1 MKEYIYLKKFI
12 DTPSCTKNKLARIV
26 QKVDFE
32 VFNQGKFLRLK
43 VWSVLLPEINPFFS
57 YPVDIC
63 HLYQE
68 LNGGLIEA
76 EEIRQIQS
84 DIKRCVNFHP
94 LLRLELIQ
102 KQLVALIVTFLSLNK
117 DFAYIQGLDSI
128 AVVLFT

>member
-1 MKEYIYLKKFI
+1 MMRDMENG
-12 DTPSCTKNKLARIV
+12 TTETKMGTKMEAV
-26 QKVDFE
+26 AADAAAA
-32 VFNQGKFLRLK
+32 FNFT
-43 VWSVLLPEINPFFS
+43 S
-57 YPVDIC
+57 
-63 HLYQE
+63 
-68 LNGGLIEA
+68 GLIEA